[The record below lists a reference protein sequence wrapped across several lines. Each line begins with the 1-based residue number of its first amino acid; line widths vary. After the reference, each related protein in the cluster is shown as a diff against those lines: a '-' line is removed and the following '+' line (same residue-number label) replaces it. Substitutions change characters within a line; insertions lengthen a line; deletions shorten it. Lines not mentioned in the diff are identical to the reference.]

1 MNKQENKLA
10 LSVLTTL
17 ISGIALIY
25 TLIMYHNIIFAV
37 MGMSLL
43 FLICA
48 YILTQNIISFT
59 VAKNKMMNNQLKDY
73 ISDISEQLENMSGA
87 QSQLGKATFLYTKQA
102 AQTVATLEN
111 NYMESQE
118 ALYKNLS
125 SISNAQNKATKLM
138 IKYDQNNT
146 TKVISTIKELRN
158 QLSDTMIQ
166 GFDQIQPNN
175 TEVIGALEDI
185 VNYLKSQPNT
195 PDQTLSLQLNNVAH
209 ELQNISNR
217 MQHFQMPMQ
226 STMPA
231 TSVSTAV
238 PVTEPVST
246 ETNIPIPEAIVTET
260 TPVVAESVAPMKEDI
275 TVDTA
280 DTVTDTI
287 LVTSEDAPEATTTTS
302 DNGVLSNDDIAALF
316 ASMEETTTE
325 AETNTEIKVEESVT
339 LETLT
344 PETPIVEEPTVTPIA
359 DDPNKQLSA
368 DEIAAL
374 FAAAEPAPKK
384 EAEPI
389 VEEVTEE
396 EPFTPTFTVV
406 GKSDEYIEKDEENST
421 TSTVGDMGD
430 DPNKQLSAD
439 EIAALFAA
447 ADPAPKKAEKPVVE
461 EVATPTLDDPNKQ
474 LSADEI
480 AALFA
485 AAEPAPKA
493 EPSEEEM
500 AMDAA
505 LASAQPSVT
514 PVSDDPNK
522 QLSADE
528 IAALFA
534 SLG

>member
-37 MGMSLL
+37 MGMSLI

-48 YILTQNIISFT
+48 YILTQNVIAFNL
-59 VAKNKMMNNQLKDY
+59 AKSKTMNNQLKEYIND
-73 ISDISEQLENMSGA
+73 ISDQLETMRGT

-102 AQTVATLEN
+102 AQAVATLEN
-111 NYMESQE
+111 NYIESQE
-118 ALYKNLS
+118 ALYRNLTS
-125 SISNAQNKATKLM
+125 LSNAQNKATKLM

-175 TEVIGALEDI
+175 AEVIAALEDI
-185 VNYLKSQPNT
+185 VAYLKAQPT
-195 PDQTLSLQLNNVAH
+195 GPDQTLSIQLNNVAH
-209 ELQNISNR
+209 ELQNISNS
-217 MQHFQMPMQ
+217 MQHFQMPTQSVMQ
-226 STMPA
+226 TMQ
-231 TSVSTAV
+231 TQQAV
-238 PVTEPVST
+238 PVTESAPTAPEST
-246 ETNIPIPEAIVTET
+246 PAVET
-260 TPVVAESVAPMKEDI
+260 TK
-275 TVDTA
+275 T
-280 DTVTDTI
+280 TDTTEI
-287 LVTSEDAPEATTTTS
+287 TDHTLLT
-302 DNGVLSNDDIAALF
+302 NDDIAALF
-316 ASMEETTTE
+316 EALEEPKTE
-325 AETNTEIKVEESVT
+325 TFAEEVLKVEETVVNT
-339 LETLT
+339 
-344 PETPIVEEPTVTPIA
+344 EPVA
-359 DDPNKQLSA
+359 EDSNKQLSA

-384 EAEPI
+384 EPVVA
-389 VEEVTEE
+389 TEE
-396 EPFTPTFTVV
+396 EKPFTPTFTVV
-406 GKSDEYIEKDEENST
+406 GKSDEHPEAKEPIT
-421 TSTVGDMGD
+421 IGDINE

-447 ADPAPKKAEKPVVE
+447 ADPAPKKEEKVVE
-461 EVATPTLDDPNKQ
+461 EPVVNLSDDPNKQ

-485 AAEPAPKA
+485 AAEPTPKKDVN
-493 EPSEEEM
+493 EEEK
-500 AMDAA
+500 AMDEAIA
-505 LASAQPSVT
+505 KADPVSIT

>member
-37 MGMSLL
+37 MGMSLI

-48 YILTQNIISFT
+48 YILTQNIIAFSI
-59 VAKNKMMNNQLKDY
+59 ARNKTMNSQLRDY
-73 ISDISEQLENMSGA
+73 INDISEQLENMSGT

-102 AQTVATLEN
+102 AQAVATLEN
-111 NYMESQE
+111 NYIESQE
-118 ALYKNLS
+118 ALYRNLT

-138 IKYDQNNT
+138 IKYDQSNT

-175 TEVIGALEDI
+175 TEVIEALEDI
-185 VNYLKSQPNT
+185 VNYLKNQPAV
-195 PDQTLSLQLNNVAH
+195 PDQTLSIQLNNVAH
-209 ELQNISNR
+209 ELQNISNS
-217 MQHFQMPMQ
+217 MQHFQMPVQ
-226 STMPA
+226 SVAQTVSAPAASPVADAIPTDATPKEEPAPIQETVA
-231 TSVSTAV
+231 TS
-238 PVTEPVST
+238 
-246 ETNIPIPEAIVTET
+246 TNNNDLLT
-260 TPVVAESVAPMKEDI
+260 
-275 TVDTA
+275 
-280 DTVTDTI
+280 
-287 LVTSEDAPEATTTTS
+287 
-302 DNGVLSNDDIAALF
+302 NDDIASLF
-316 ASMEETTTE
+316 AALEEP
-325 AETNTEIKVEESVT
+325 KD
-339 LETLT
+339 
-344 PETPIVEEPTVTPIA
+344 ETPA
-359 DDPNKQLSA
+359 SDPNKQLSA

-374 FAAAEPAPKK
+374 FAAAEPTPKK
-384 EAEPI
+384 EPVSEAVAEA
-389 VEEVTEE
+389 VEEEK
-396 EPFTPTFTVV
+396 PFTPTFTVV
-406 GKSDEYIEKDEENST
+406 GKSNEYVEEKNVT
-421 TSTVGDMGD
+421 TIGDITD

-447 ADPAPKKAEKPVVE
+447 ADPSPKKEEKPEPVV
-461 EVATPTLDDPNKQ
+461 TPINEDPNKQ

-485 AAEPAPKA
+485 AAEPTPAKSISDEEKAMDDAITKA
-493 EPSEEEM
+493 ESVSVSPISE
-500 AMDAA
+500 
-505 LASAQPSVT
+505 
-514 PVSDDPNK
+514 DPNK

>member
-48 YILTQNIISFT
+48 YILTQNIIAFSI
-59 VAKNKMMNNQLKDY
+59 ARNKTMNNQLKDY
-73 ISDISEQLENMSGA
+73 MNDISEQLETMSGT

-111 NYMESQE
+111 NYIESQE
-118 ALYKNLS
+118 ALYRNLS

-138 IKYDQNNT
+138 IKYDQSNT

-175 TEVIGALEDI
+175 AEVIAALEDI
-185 VNYLKSQPNT
+185 VNYLKEQPNV

-209 ELQNISNR
+209 ELQNISNNI
-217 MQHFQMPMQ
+217 QHFQVPVQQVVQ
-226 STMPA
+226 STPTVE
-231 TSVSTAV
+231 TSVISESSTITENFATEETLV
-238 PVTEPVST
+238 SQSSDEVTEPSLHT
-246 ETNIPIPEAIVTET
+246 
-260 TPVVAESVAPMKEDI
+260 D
-275 TVDTA
+275 DTSGLL
-280 DTVTDTI
+280 T
-287 LVTSEDAPEATTTTS
+287 
-302 DNGVLSNDDIAALF
+302 NDDIAALF
-316 ASMEETTTE
+316 A
-325 AETNTEIKVEESVT
+325 
-339 LETLT
+339 
-344 PETPIVEEPTVTPIA
+344 
-359 DDPNKQLSA
+359 
-368 DEIAAL
+368 
-374 FAAAEPAPKK
+374 
-384 EAEPI
+384 EAEPSPKKDTVVEI
-389 VEEVTEE
+389 VDTESKTIEE
-396 EPFTPTFTVV
+396 EKPFTPTFTVV
-406 GKSDEYIEKDEENST
+406 GKSDEAIEDTSSVT
-421 TSTVGDMGD
+421 TIGDLN

-447 ADPAPKKAEKPVVE
+447 ADPAPKKEEKLVQ
-461 EVATPTLDDPNKQ
+461 EVTPISEDPNKQ

-485 AAEPAPKA
+485 AAEPTPKKDTTDEEKMMDVA
-493 EPSEEEM
+493 IAQTEPISI
-500 AMDAA
+500 
-505 LASAQPSVT
+505 T

>member
-25 TLIMYHNIIFAV
+25 TLIMYHTIIFAV
-37 MGMSLL
+37 MGMSLI

-48 YILTQNIISFT
+48 YILTQNIIAFN
-59 VAKNKMMNNQLKDY
+59 VAKNKDMNNQLKDY
-73 ISDISEQLENMSGA
+73 IQDISQQLETMNGTQA
-87 QSQLGKATFLYTKQA
+87 QLGKATFLYTKQA
-102 AQTVATLEN
+102 AQAVAMLEN
-111 NYMESQE
+111 NYMESQD
-118 ALYKNLS
+118 ALYKNLA
-125 SISNAQNKATKLM
+125 SISSMQNKTTKLM
-138 IKYDQNNT
+138 IKYDQSNT

-185 VNYLKSQPNT
+185 VEYLKSQPVG

-209 ELQNISNR
+209 ELQNISNNI
-217 MQHFQMPMQ
+217 QHFQM
-226 STMPA
+226 
-231 TSVSTAV
+231 TAQ
-238 PVTEPVST
+238 
-246 ETNIPIPEAIVTET
+246 N
-260 TPVVAESVAPMKEDI
+260 VAPMAQVQAVAMQEPLVSEQEIPEQNMPQESTYEPAIEELVEENFTEETINADAITENVSLAEPVIEESILEESATNDSAMNETTMYEISKE
-275 TVDTA
+275 
-280 DTVTDTI
+280 
-287 LVTSEDAPEATTTTS
+287 EATTAE
-302 DNGVLSNDDIAALF
+302 VIA
-316 ASMEETTTE
+316 ED
-325 AETNTEIKVEESVT
+325 TEIAKTGTADVAPV
-339 LETLT
+339 
-344 PETPIVEEPTVTPIA
+344 P

-374 FAAAEPAPKK
+374 FAAAEPTPKK
-384 EAEPI
+384 ETAP
-389 VEEVTEE
+389 VEEDILLEE
-396 EPFTPTFTVV
+396 EEKPFTPTFTVV
-406 GKSDEYIEKDEENST
+406 GKSDEYIEEAKAEESKVAT
-421 TSTVGDMGD
+421 IDDLSD

-447 ADPAPKKAEKPVVE
+447 ADPAPKKEEKPAQP
-461 EVATPTLDDPNKQ
+461 VAPVAEDPNKQ

-485 AAEPAPKA
+485 AAEPTPKKDTSDEEKAMDEAIAKA
-493 EPSEEEM
+493 EPVNV
-500 AMDAA
+500 A
-505 LASAQPSVT
+505 

>member
-37 MGMSLL
+37 MGMSLI

-48 YILTQNIISFT
+48 YILTQNVIAFN
-59 VAKNKMMNNQLKDY
+59 VAKSKNMNNQLKEY
-73 ISDISEQLENMSGA
+73 ISDIAEQLESMNGA
-87 QSQLGKATFLYTKQA
+87 QTQLGKATYLYTKQA
-102 AQTVATLEN
+102 AQAVATLEN
-111 NYMESQE
+111 NYLESQE
-118 ALYKNLS
+118 ALYKNLT

-138 IKYDQNNT
+138 IKYDQTNT

-175 TEVIGALEDI
+175 AEVIAALEDI
-185 VNYLKSQPNT
+185 VAYLKSQPT
-195 PDQTLSLQLNNVAH
+195 APDQTLSIQLNNVAH
-209 ELQNISNR
+209 ELQNISSN
-217 MQHFQMPMQ
+217 MQHFQMPVQNIVQ
-226 STMPA
+226 STPA
-231 TSVSTAV
+231 QQ
-238 PVTEPVST
+238 VTP
-246 ETNIPIPEAIVTET
+246 
-260 TPVVAESVAPMKEDI
+260 VAESVP
-275 TVDTA
+275 TVSESTPTVETTASFDT
-280 DTVTDTI
+280 T
-287 LVTSEDAPEATTTTS
+287 ETTTTAKVDATATPVM
-302 DNGVLSNDDIAALF
+302 DNDNNDLLTNDDIAALF
-316 ASMEETTTE
+316 DALEEPKMETTIVETATTEEATTTE
-325 AETNTEIKVEESVT
+325 APVSE
-339 LETLT
+339 
-344 PETPIVEEPTVTPIA
+344 
-359 DDPNKQLSA
+359 DPNKQLSA

-374 FAAAEPAPKK
+374 FAAAEPTPKK
-384 EAEPI
+384 EVVSE
-389 VEEVTEE
+389 TEE
-396 EPFTPTFTVV
+396 EKPFTPTFTVV
-406 GKSDEYIEKDEENST
+406 GKSDEYTEEKEPMT
-421 TSTVGDMGD
+421 IGDLNE

-447 ADPAPKKAEKPVVE
+447 ADPAPKKEEKVEESPVV
-461 EVATPTLDDPNKQ
+461 TLSEDPNKQ

-485 AAEPAPKA
+485 AAEPTPKKDVSEEEKAMDEAIAKA
-493 EPSEEEM
+493 EPVSI
-500 AMDAA
+500 A
-505 LASAQPSVT
+505 

>member
-37 MGMSLL
+37 MGMSLI

-48 YILTQNIISFT
+48 YVLTQNIIAFN
-59 VAKNKMMNNQLKDY
+59 VAKSKNMNNQLKEY
-73 ISDISEQLENMSGA
+73 INDISEQLETMRGT

-102 AQTVATLEN
+102 AQAVATLEN
-111 NYMESQE
+111 NYLESQE

-125 SISNAQNKATKLM
+125 SISTAQNKATKLM
-138 IKYDQNNT
+138 IKYDQSNT

-175 TEVIGALEDI
+175 AEVVSALEDI
-185 VNYLKSQPNT
+185 VEYLKSQPAV

-209 ELQNISNR
+209 ELQNISNNI
-217 MQHFQMPMQ
+217 QNFQIPVQNVVQTIPTPISENDSLGTFEATLPTEEMNDTA
-226 STMPA
+226 STENTEVEELSNEETVINEAVLEEPA
-231 TSVSTAV
+231 ITESTYEESLSEEVLTEESTLEEVAIE
-238 PVTEPVST
+238 EPVI
-246 ETNIPIPEAIVTET
+246 E
-260 TPVVAESVAPMKEDI
+260 
-275 TVDTA
+275 
-280 DTVTDTI
+280 
-287 LVTSEDAPEATTTTS
+287 
-302 DNGVLSNDDIAALF
+302 
-316 ASMEETTTE
+316 
-325 AETNTEIKVEESVT
+325 
-339 LETLT
+339 ETLT
-344 PETPIVEEPTVTPIA
+344 EETVAVTPVS

-374 FAAAEPAPKK
+374 FAAAEPTPKK
-384 EAEPI
+384 EAVSEPQDI
-389 VEEVTEE
+389 EE

-406 GKSDEYIEKDEENST
+406 GKSDEYKEANENIQDT
-421 TSTVGDMGD
+421 TPTIGDLSD

-447 ADPAPKKAEKPVVE
+447 ADPAPKKEEKPIPE
-461 EVATPTLDDPNKQ
+461 ATVAPISEDPNKQ

-485 AAEPAPKA
+485 AAEPAPKKDS
-493 EPSEEEM
+493 SEEEK
-500 AMDAA
+500 AMDEAIAKAA
-505 LASAQPSVT
+505 PEPVSVT